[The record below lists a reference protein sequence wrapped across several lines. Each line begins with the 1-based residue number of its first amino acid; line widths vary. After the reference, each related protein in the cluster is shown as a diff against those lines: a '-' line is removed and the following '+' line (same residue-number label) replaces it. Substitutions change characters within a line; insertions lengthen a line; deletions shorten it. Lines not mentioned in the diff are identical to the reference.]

1 MPKSTEAKYSV
12 TRYIISRTK
21 TLEQG
26 KEQLKDNYEELSKD
40 LN

>member
-1 MPKSTEAKYSV
+1 MTKSTEVKYSE
-12 TRYIISRTK
+12 TRYIIRRTN